1 MGLIQRLLMAGVVV
15 VSLGCVIGCS
25 GNGSTQDSLP
35 PLPQSNSLRL
45 QTISTSLSS
54 PVFMTTPANDTTRL
68 FIVEQGGLIRI
79 FDVTSNS
86 LLATPFLNISG
97 LISAGGEQG
106 LLGLAF
112 DPQYAVNRQIYVFY
126 TNQAG
131 NIVIASYLRDATNL
145 NLVDPSTA
153 TPVLTVPH
161 PTFSNHNGGMLAFGP
176 DGCLYAGV
184 GDGGSGGDPNNNGQ
198 NVNTQLGKLL
208 RLNPVTGGPCV
219 NNNTFNPFVSGG
231 APEVW
236 SFGLRNPWRF
246 SFDRLTDDLYIGDVG
261 QGEREEID
269 VSPAPTAGR
278 ALNFGWRL
286 MEGFLCFNPST
297 NCNPGGLTLPVL
309 DYPHLN
315 GACAVTGG
323 YVYRGSISPAL
334 QGTYF
339 YADFCAGFVRS
350 FRYQNGQPTEQTDW
364 PLLSPPG
371 SSVTSFGEDT
381 AGELYVLT
389 QGGGLFK
396 FIPN

>member
-1 MGLIQRLLMAGVVV
+1 MGPIQRLLMAGVVIV
-15 VSLGCVIGCS
+15 NVGCVIGCS
-25 GNGSTQDSLP
+25 SNGSNQDS

-45 QTISTSLSS
+45 HTISTSLSS
-54 PVFMTTPANDTTRL
+54 PVFMTAPANDTTRL
-68 FIVEQGGLIRI
+68 FIVEQEGFIRI
-79 FDVTSNS
+79 FDLTSNS
-86 LLATPFLNISG
+86 LLVTPFLNVSGIISKG
-97 LISAGGEQG
+97 GGEQG

-112 DPQYAVNRQIYVFY
+112 DPQYAVNRLIYVFY
-126 TNQAG
+126 TNQTG
-131 NIVIASYLRDATNL
+131 DIVIASYLRDATNL

-153 TPVLTVPH
+153 TPLLTVPH
-161 PTFSNHNGGMLAFGP
+161 PTFLNHNGGMLAFGP

-198 NVNTQLGKLL
+198 NVNTRLGKLL
-208 RLNPVTGGPCV
+208 RINPVTGAPCV
-219 NNNTFNPFVSGG
+219 NNNTFNPFVGGG

-246 SFDRLTDDLYIGDVG
+246 SFDRLTGDLYIGDVG
-261 QGEREEID
+261 EGEREEID
-269 VSPAPTAGR
+269 VSTAPTVGR
-278 ALNFGWRL
+278 GLNFGWRL

-309 DYPHLN
+309 NYPHLN

-323 YVYRGSISPAL
+323 YVYRGFISPAL

-339 YADFCAGFVRS
+339 YADFCAGFVKS

-371 SSVTSFGEDT
+371 SSVTSFGEDA